1 MRISGNDLLLA
12 AFILPLRNIL
22 EIQIVYDKI
31 EVRITIL
38 KYVVCYTF
46 NNTCVLIFYPTL
58 SYRKL

>member
-22 EIQIVYDKI
+22 GIQIVYDKI

-38 KYVVCYTF
+38 KYVELYLCAYISF
-46 NNTCVLIFYPTL
+46 SL
-58 SYRKL
+58 SYEKL